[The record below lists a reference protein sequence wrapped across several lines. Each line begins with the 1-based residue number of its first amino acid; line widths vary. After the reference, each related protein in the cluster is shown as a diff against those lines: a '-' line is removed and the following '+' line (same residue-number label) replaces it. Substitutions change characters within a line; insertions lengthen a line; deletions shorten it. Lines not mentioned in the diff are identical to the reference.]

1 MTGFDSKFL
10 NTLYVDKNLKYHGL
24 IQAFSRTNRILNDTK
39 PYGNIVDFRQQ
50 GEEVDKAI
58 KLFSGEDNADNAKEI
73 WLVDPAPKVI
83 EQLHEKVTALKNFMQ
98 NQGLDFKPEDVD
110 NLKGDIARCG
120 FINAFKEVQR
130 LKTRLDQ
137 YTDLE
142 QEEKEEIENLLPE
155 ALHVSFRS
163 KYLETAQK
171 LREKQYKEDSPEKES
186 AEQTDFEFVLFSSAI
201 IDYDYIMKLIADF
214 TQPDKK
220 VVMSRKELL
229 NLLFSTS
236 NFMDEK
242 EDIRD
247 YILSLKENTP
257 LTEEEIKQGYL
268 LFKENKIKNAIL
280 ALAEEFNLA
289 LEALQAF
296 VDETVKRDIFDAEK
310 LTELFAPLEL
320 GWRERAK
327 KEIAL
332 MDNLTPLLYKLN
344 DGKEI
349 SGLGAYENK

>member
-1 MTGFDSKFL
+1 M
-10 NTLYVDKNLKYHGL
+10 
-24 IQAFSRTNRILNDTK
+24 
-39 PYGNIVDFRQQ
+39 
-50 GEEVDKAI
+50 
-58 KLFSGEDNADNAKEI
+58 
-73 WLVDPAPKVI
+73 
-83 EQLHEKVTALKNFMQ
+83 
-98 NQGLDFKPEDVD
+98 
-110 NLKGDIARCG
+110 
-120 FINAFKEVQR
+120 
-130 LKTRLDQ
+130 
-137 YTDLE
+137 
-142 QEEKEEIENLLPE
+142 
-155 ALHVSFRS
+155 
-163 KYLETAQK
+163 
-171 LREKQYKEDSPEKES
+171 PEKES